1 MSQHLTLV
9 FVDGALRYQSKQKM
23 STDGQMKYQLIGSA
37 LYLQSGEQVLLKFD
51 LDVLKT
57 SFTDPFQKKEIVT
70 LLTNFCQ
77 HFTVDRA
84 DQSIYYLHLGYK
96 ESKFISSIKCNNN
109 MLFEIDYSIIS
120 RTRDTFLAYLRPWI
134 LVVCQDAKGR

>member
-1 MSQHLTLV
+1 
-9 FVDGALRYQSKQKM
+9 
-23 STDGQMKYQLIGSA
+23 MKYQLIGSA

-70 LLTNFCQ
+70 KLSNYCQ
-77 HFTVDRA
+77 HFMVDRA
-84 DQSIYYLHLGYK
+84 DESIYYIHMEYK
-96 ESKFISSIKCNNN
+96 ETKFINVIKCNDRL
-109 MLFEIDYSIIS
+109 LFEIDHGIHSS
-120 RTRDTFLAYLRPWI
+120 TRDTFLAYLCPWI